1 MDSDDR
7 SYGIVRI
14 FTQYRHLLLFGVPG
28 MLLLTAGVAWGLR
41 VVDIFCRKRA
51 LLVGS
56 AMISVLLS
64 IVGALALF
72 TGTMLHSVRQLLA
85 DQPEPEEAESEGQAA
100 DRPQAVL
107 QALRS
112 LLRRRPLIVFGG
124 PGTVLLG
131 AGAGWGMRVIVIMQK
146 TRQLAIG
153 SALVCMVLSIIGSL
167 AILAGIILHSVHGL
181 LADLARNRTRS

>member
-7 SYGIVRI
+7 SYGIVRF

-41 VVDIFCRKRA
+41 VVDSFCRKRA

-85 DQPEPEEAESEGQAA
+85 DQPEPEEAESEGGAA
-100 DRPQAVL
+100 GRPQAVL
-107 QALRS
+107 QALRHF
-112 LLRRRPLIVFGG
+112 LRRRPARHGYLHRPPPAPRIF
-124 PGTVLLG
+124 PS
-131 AGAGWGMRVIVIMQK
+131 
-146 TRQLAIG
+146 RQ
-153 SALVCMVLSIIGSL
+153 
-167 AILAGIILHSVHGL
+167 
-181 LADLARNRTRS
+181 D